1 MGLLEHYL
9 LLLNNWYD
17 SFCFGDL
24 VLFDGLDNWVYTA
37 ISMND
42 ILMPFSTVSNL
53 LGYEK
58 SKQQFWSIF
67 PSPISLILDNNI
79 SFLSAVLCDGFY
91 FLFLICGASILIA

>member
-17 SFCFGDL
+17 SFFFGDL
-24 VLFDGLDNWVYTA
+24 VLFDGLYNWVYTV

-58 SKQQFWSIF
+58 SKQQF
-67 PSPISLILDNNI
+67 
-79 SFLSAVLCDGFY
+79 
-91 FLFLICGASILIA
+91 